1 MLVNSSDSKKD
12 LYNFEEINNLMKSLE
27 KTFKSINENP
37 KYICRLTAQG
47 VLVGL
52 FAGLMVCLYRFLLTF
67 SESILRDYLPII
79 HGNVLYIILFFIALT
94 VMGLLIDFIT
104 KWEADSA
111 GSGIPQIYA
120 EVKGH
125 MEADWIKVLV
135 SKISAGVLTALGGLS
150 LGPEGPSVQ
159 IGGMAGKGISKIFKG
174 SKTDELRLILVG
186 SAVGITAAFNA
197 PLAGVIF
204 VFEEIN
210 HGFDKTLVFIAL
222 VSAIVADFISKLI
235 FGQATILSFPIC
247 TIPLGMYWL
256 LVILGIIIGILGYTY
271 NVSMIKSSELLSN
284 SKIPSWL
291 KFVLVFIISG
301 IVALLIPE
309 ISDGGH
315 FMMNMLNVAVP
326 SLTVLILLLIMKYL
340 FSVFSFS
347 SGAPGGIF
355 LPILVLGSYIGA
367 IFGSITVSYFGFH
380 HDLIYRFIVISMAG
394 FFAATVRSPITGIVL
409 LAEMSGS
416 TDSLVAMIIVC
427 LIAYAVPTLLG
438 NDPIYESLYD
448 RLLINKKCENIYK
461 SSTHVL
467 SEYVVP
473 LDCDYINFKIKDIPF
488 PKNAIVVS
496 VIRDGKYIVPT
507 EDFHIQYSD
516 QIQILSDS
524 KDYPFIREEIED
536 LFKN

>member
-1 MLVNSSDSKKD
+1 
-12 LYNFEEINNLMKSLE
+12 MKSLE
-27 KTFKSINENP
+27 KTLKSVSENP
-37 KYICRLTAQG
+37 KYIFRLTLQG
-47 VLVGL
+47 VMVGI
-52 FAGLMVCLYRFLLTF
+52 FAGLMVCLYRFLLAG
-67 SESILRDYLPII
+67 SETILRDYLSII
-79 HGNVLYIILFFIALT
+79 HGNVLYIILFFAALAI
-94 VMGLLIDFIT
+94 MGILIDFLT
-104 KWEADSA
+104 KWEVDSS

-125 MEADWIKVLV
+125 MEANWAKVLF
-135 SKISAGVLTALGGLS
+135 SKIIAGVMTALGGLS

-159 IGGMAGKGISKIFKG
+159 IGGMAGKGVAKIFKG

-222 VSAIVADFISKLI
+222 VSAIVADFISKVI
-235 FGQATILSFPIC
+235 FGQATILSFPIYN
-247 TIPLGMYWL
+247 IPLESYWIL
-256 LVILGIIIGILGYTY
+256 IVLGVVIGFLGYIY
-271 NVSMIKSSELLSN
+271 NVGMIKSSDIVNRLRM
-284 SKIPSWL
+284 PSWL
-291 KFVLVFIISG
+291 KFVLVFMVSG
-301 IVALLIPE
+301 VVALTIPE

-315 FMMNMLNVAVP
+315 FMMDMLNVAVP
-326 SLTVLILLLIMKYL
+326 SLSVLILLLVLKYL
-340 FSVFSFS
+340 FSMFSFS

-355 LPILVLGSYIGA
+355 LPILVLGAYIGA
-367 IFGSITVSYFGFH
+367 VFGSIAVPSLGLQ

-416 TDSLVAMIIVC
+416 TDSLVAMVIVS
-427 LIAYAVPTLLG
+427 LIAYVIPTLLG
-438 NDPIYESLYD
+438 NEPIYESLYD
-448 RLLINKKCENIYK
+448 RLLLKKNREYVKKPSN
-461 SSTHVL
+461 HVL

-473 LDCDYINFKIKDIPF
+473 LDCNYINFKIKDIPF

-496 VIRDGKYIVPT
+496 VIRNGKYIIPT
-507 EDFHIQYSD
+507 EDFNIQYSD

-524 KDYPFIREEIED
+524 NDYPFIREEIEE
-536 LFKN
+536 LFQK

>member
-1 MLVNSSDSKKD
+1 
-12 LYNFEEINNLMKSLE
+12 MKSLE
-27 KTFKSINENP
+27 KTLKSVSENP
-37 KYICRLTAQG
+37 KYIFRLTLQG
-47 VLVGL
+47 VMVGI
-52 FAGLMVCLYRFLLTF
+52 FAGLMVCLYRFLLAG
-67 SESILRDYLPII
+67 SETILRDYLSII
-79 HGNVLYIILFFIALT
+79 HGNVLYIILFFAALAI
-94 VMGLLIDFIT
+94 MGILIDFLT
-104 KWEADSA
+104 RWEVDSS

-125 MEADWIKVLV
+125 MEANWAKVLF
-135 SKISAGVLTALGGLS
+135 SKIIAGVMTALGGLS

-159 IGGMAGKGISKIFKG
+159 IGGMAGKGVAKIFKG

-222 VSAIVADFISKLI
+222 VSAIVADFISKVI
-235 FGQATILSFPIC
+235 FGQATILSFPIYN
-247 TIPLGMYWL
+247 IPLESYW
-256 LVILGIIIGILGYTY
+256 ILIVLGVFIGFLGYIY
-271 NVSMIKSSELLSN
+271 NVGMIKSSDIVNRLRM
-284 SKIPSWL
+284 PSWL
-291 KFVLVFIISG
+291 KFVLVFMVSG
-301 IVALLIPE
+301 VVALTIPE

-315 FMMNMLNVAVP
+315 FMMDMLDVAVP
-326 SLTVLILLLIMKYL
+326 SLSVLILLLVLKYL
-340 FSVFSFS
+340 FSMFSFS

-355 LPILVLGSYIGA
+355 LPILVLGAYIGA
-367 IFGSITVSYFGFH
+367 VFGSVAVPSLGLQ

-416 TDSLVAMIIVC
+416 TDSLVAMVIVS
-427 LIAYAVPTLLG
+427 LIAYVIPTLLG
-438 NDPIYESLYD
+438 NEPIYESLYD
-448 RLLINKKCENIYK
+448 RLLLKKNREYVKKPSN
-461 SSTHVL
+461 HVL

-473 LDCDYINFKIKDIPF
+473 LDCNYINFKIKDIPF

-496 VIRDGKYIVPT
+496 VIRNGKYIIPT
-507 EDFHIQYSD
+507 EDFNIQYSD

-524 KDYPFIREEIED
+524 NDYPFIREEIEE
-536 LFKN
+536 LFHK

>member
-1 MLVNSSDSKKD
+1 
-12 LYNFEEINNLMKSLE
+12 MKSLE
-27 KTFKSINENP
+27 KTLKSVSENP
-37 KYICRLTAQG
+37 KYIFRLTIQG
-47 VLVGL
+47 VMVGI
-52 FAGLMVCLYRFLLTF
+52 FAGLMVCLYRFLLAG
-67 SESILRDYLPII
+67 SETVLRDYLSII
-79 HGNVLYIILFFIALT
+79 HGNVLYIILFFAALAI
-94 VMGLLIDFIT
+94 MGVLIDFLT
-104 KWEADSA
+104 RWEVDSS

-125 MEADWIKVLV
+125 MEANWARVLS
-135 SKISAGVLTALGGLS
+135 SKIIAGVLTALGGLS

-159 IGGMAGKGISKIFKG
+159 IGGMAGKGVAKLFKG

-222 VSAIVADFISKLI
+222 VSAIVADFVSKII
-235 FGQATILSFPIC
+235 FGQATILSFPIYD
-247 TIPLGMYWL
+247 IPLESYWIL
-256 LVILGIIIGILGYTY
+256 IILGVVIGFLGYIY
-271 NVSMIKSSELLSN
+271 NVGMIRSSDIVNRLR
-284 SKIPSWL
+284 IPSWL
-291 KFVLVFIISG
+291 KFVLVFMVSG
-301 IVALLIPE
+301 VVALTIPE

-315 FMMNMLNVAVP
+315 FMMDMLDVAVP
-326 SLTVLILLLIMKYL
+326 SLGVLVLLLVLKYL
-340 FSVFSFS
+340 FSMFSFS

-355 LPILVLGSYIGA
+355 LPILVLGAYIGA
-367 IFGSITVSYFGFH
+367 VFGSVAVPSLGLQ

-416 TDSLVAMIIVC
+416 TESLVAMVIVS
-427 LIAYAVPTLLG
+427 LIAYVIPTLLG
-438 NDPIYESLYD
+438 NEPIYESLYD
-448 RLLINKKCENIYK
+448 RLLLKKNREYVK
-461 SSTHVL
+461 KPSKHVL

-473 LDCDYINFKIKDIPF
+473 LDCNYINFKIKDIPF

-496 VIRDGKYIVPT
+496 VIRNGKYIIPT
-507 EDFHIQYSD
+507 EDFNIQYSD

-524 KDYPFIREEIED
+524 NDYPFIREEIED
-536 LFKN
+536 LFQK